1 MIMGGGGG
9 GGEVAGYILLLTGWH
24 KSSRLVRLS
33 FYMVPYLKSA
43 PIIHLLTR
51 SLVCLLSSLSLSLLY
66 IYTRSPEKES
76 NYRRFISLQEKEK
89 NELIDLKQQHNFH

>member
-33 FYMVPYLKSA
+33 FYMVPCLKSA
-43 PIIHLLTR
+43 PNHSSTHSCPRLSTIIIIVVTII
-51 SLVCLLSSLSLSLLY
+51 Y
-66 IYTRSPEKES
+66 IY
-76 NYRRFISLQEKEK
+76 SLPRKGE
-89 NELIDLKQQHNFH
+89 